1 MSEPKEITL
10 KEYRLRAKLPQYVR
24 LAAVAALAAAIMIVA
39 AGFYREGTKTPFRLK
54 GEHAQLSTDVVAEVN
69 GYERLES
76 DGEIAKYYIKA
87 DHAKTFADNHQ
98 ELQNV
103 YLEVYADDG
112 VGKDVMSSETA
123 LYIPEA
129 DKNFT
134 AYFKGNVDIET
145 RQALKVKTNHL
156 VYTKKTEIAEADEA
170 VQFDRENVRGK
181 SIGALVDIA
190 GKRIDLLKDVEIETF
205 DSPELA
211 RSNIRYAKIRA
222 GTATFDQAA
231 NNIKLNTDVAIN
243 LVSKSKKG
251 NDQSTDINAGRAS
264 LAFAGEVAKTAQLK
278 IFELFD
284 NVRITTS
291 EQGGVSP
298 TNIEAGYA
306 LYNKDADRFELR
318 QGAHIVTKTGDKST
332 DIRAV
337 EIIYERTAGKA
348 ELRGG
353 SEIRQG
359 ADLLKGDNVFAD
371 LFSNGKIKEAIVRG
385 NASARQTTSERTT
398 IVTAPEL
405 NAAFVDSGTLRSAN
419 AIGQS
424 SVEILPQEGSEY
436 TRITTNSGRGIGI
449 VFRGEGLIESMRT
462 DGRTTIQLNAAS
474 GDPKS
479 ANKRVTADVVKT
491 VFQANGKDMQKAE
504 AVGNAELF
512 VEPLSL
518 DPKNYKTTVNAPRFD
533 CEFFPTGNN
542 VRTCLAG
549 KKARATRVPTIPT
562 ESRGSQTMTSDYMTA
577 GFDPHTNDIERLE
590 ALGGAKFSELE
601 RSAIAEQFL
610 FIQATEVL
618 TLRGGEP
625 TVWDSRARGKATEI
639 DWHTAANKSYMRGS
653 VSTTYYNPKKM
664 RDASPFG
671 GTDKPV
677 FITAANAEIDHAA
690 ETALYTGNARGWQE
704 NNYVRGE
711 KLYMDQKGG
720 RFTAEGGVESALYA
734 ARIRGDTGPVVPT
747 SASAGS
753 LTYQREARLL
763 QYRTKVDIR
772 QGTDRITAGS
782 ADVFLD
788 ERNELART
796 IAESDVVITQP
807 GRRAT
812 GSWAQYTAADEVAI
826 LRGQPATVSD
836 TVNGSTQNAEISFFM
851 RERRVVADGKS
862 TPNNPGRSRSVY
874 KVKTPN
880 E

>member
-1 MSEPKEITL
+1 MSDPKEI
-10 KEYRLRAKLPQYVR
+10 KINEYRLRARLPQFVR
-24 LAAVAALAAAIMIVA
+24 MGAIAALAAAILIVV
-39 AGFYREGTKTPFRLK
+39 AGFYRQSSNTPFRLK
-54 GEHAQLSTDVVAEVN
+54 GEHAQLSTDVVAEIN

-112 VGKDVMSSETA
+112 VAKDVMSSDTA

-134 AYFKGNVDIET
+134 AYFKGNVDIKT

-170 VQFDRENVRGK
+170 VHFDRENVRGK
-181 SIGALVDIA
+181 SMGALVDIA
-190 GKRIDLLKDVEIETF
+190 GKRIDLLKDVEIDTF

-222 GTATFDQAA
+222 GNATFDQAA
-231 NNIKLNTDVAIN
+231 NNIKLNTDVVIN
-243 LVSKSKKG
+243 LVSKSKEGK
-251 NDQSTDINAGRAS
+251 DQSTDINAGRAS
-264 LAFAGEVAKTAQLK
+264 LAFAGEDPKTAQLR

-284 NVRITTS
+284 NVRIATS
-291 EQGGVSP
+291 EQGGSP

-306 LYNKDADRFELR
+306 LYNKDADRFELK
-318 QGAHIVTKTGDKST
+318 QGAHIVTQTGDKST
-332 DIRAV
+332 DIRAA
-337 EIIYERTAGKA
+337 EIVYERTAGKA
-348 ELRGG
+348 ALTGG
-353 SEIRQG
+353 SGIRQG

-385 NASARQTTSERTT
+385 NASARQTTPERTT
-398 IVTAPEL
+398 TVTAPEL
-405 NAAFVDSGTLRSAN
+405 NATFTDSGPLRSAN

-436 TRITTNSGRGIGI
+436 TRVTTNSGRGIGI
-449 VFRGEGLIESMRT
+449 VFKGEGLIESMRT

-479 ANKRVTADVVKT
+479 ANKRVTADMVKT
-491 VFQANGKDMQKAE
+491 VFQANGKDIQKAE

-512 VEPLSL
+512 VEPLSP

-549 KKARATRVPTIPT
+549 KKAKAIRVPTIPT
-562 ESRGSQTMTSDYMTA
+562 ERRGTQTLTSEYMTA
-577 GFDPHTNDIERLE
+577 GFEPLTNDIERLE
-590 ALGGAKFSELE
+590 ASGGAKFSELE

-618 TLRGGEP
+618 ALRGGEP
-625 TVWDSRARGKATEI
+625 TVWDSRARAKATEI
-639 DWHTAANKSYMRGS
+639 DWHTAANKSYLRGS
-653 VSTTYYNPKKM
+653 VSTTYYNPKQM
-664 RDASPFG
+664 REASPFG
-671 GTDKPV
+671 GTDKPI

-690 ETALYTGNARGWQE
+690 ETALYAGNARGWQE
-704 NNYVRGE
+704 NNYVRGD
-711 KLYMDQKGG
+711 KLYIDQKAG

-734 ARIRGDTGPVVPT
+734 ARIKGGTGPVVPT

-753 LTYQREARLL
+753 MTYLREARLL

-788 ERNELART
+788 EKNELAKT

-812 GSWAQYTAADEVAI
+812 GSWAQYNAADEVAI
-826 LRGQPATVSD
+826 LRGQPATISD
-836 TVNGSTQNAEISFFM
+836 KVNGSTQNAEISFFM
-851 RERRVVADGKS
+851 RERRVVAEGKPTQS
-862 TPNNPGRSRSVY
+862 NPGRSRSVY
-874 KVKTPN
+874 KIKTPN